1 MILHGQVVLVP
12 NPCTTRPCLP
22 GMALAIRATPGSGE
36 QGLWYL
42 VRDGA
47 FLTDPESPPGTPPV
61 GTLARASGVAHTHVD
76 VNGDPYTTFE
86 TDTLNP
92 AGP

>member
-1 MILHGQVVLVP
+1 MILQGRVLLVP

-22 GMALAIRATPGSGE
+22 GMALAIRAASGFGE

-47 FLTDPESPPGTPPV
+47 FITDPESPPGTPPV
-61 GTLARASGVAHTHVD
+61 GALVQATGEAHTHLD

-86 TDTLNP
+86 TDTLSPANP
-92 AGP
+92 